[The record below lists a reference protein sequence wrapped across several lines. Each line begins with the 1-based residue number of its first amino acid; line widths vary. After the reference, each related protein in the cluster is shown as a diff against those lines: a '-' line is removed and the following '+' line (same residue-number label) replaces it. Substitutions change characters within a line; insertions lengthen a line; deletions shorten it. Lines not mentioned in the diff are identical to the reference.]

1 MSHTV
6 VYQRMEIQL
15 YTSIVLDYIYSM
27 QYDGS
32 IILLNPMRSQRE
44 PMILCGH
51 IFYILYFKED
61 NLFDFAVYIYIYT

>member
-1 MSHTV
+1 MQCFVPWAVGKISTDNHDHTD
-6 VYQRMEIQL
+6 VYQKEWKFT
-15 YTSIVLDYIYSM
+15 YHYSK
-27 QYDGS
+27 QYDGL

-61 NLFDFAVYIYIYT
+61 NLF